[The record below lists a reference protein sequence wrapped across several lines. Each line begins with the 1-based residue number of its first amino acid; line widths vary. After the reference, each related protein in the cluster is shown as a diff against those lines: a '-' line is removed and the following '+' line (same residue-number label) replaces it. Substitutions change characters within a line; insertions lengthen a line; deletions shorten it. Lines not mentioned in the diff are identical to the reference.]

1 MGRRWAGDKFMI
13 WVHGWMGGK
22 EGGIED
28 GWMGGW
34 MEGGWVD
41 ERVDR
46 WVGGYSGEVNVQT
59 EAWVDKSNIPL
70 LVYIPLNVPKAHPL
84 PLILSC
90 HPTHVRLQ

>member
-1 MGRRWAGDKFMI
+1 
-13 WVHGWMGGK
+13 
-22 EGGIED
+22 
-28 GWMGGW
+28 MGGW

-70 LVYIPLNVPKAHPL
+70 QVYIPLNVPGAHPL